1 MKPTFEIIK
10 LAAKDCLKHWKI
22 FVIFSILIRLLFSLL
37 LQLLQSISS
46 SPIWDVVFYTL
57 LRMVAHNEDLATLS
71 ASSVLASVGI
81 FLIQYGLIPLFVT
94 LPVILY
100 LHRQNL
106 GKAAPFMKDW
116 LRSAGPF
123 ALFSLLWGLVSELI
137 YTLFILYRF
146 LCQFLQTAAA
156 TTSMPDYTG
165 QCQSIGGLLF
175 GVFLVLSP
183 IWMFVYKMTPVIIV
197 TEKRK
202 TYRAMQ
208 KSYLMLSQNFFS
220 NFWHFF
226 KIAVIFFVPTLI
238 LNWIGQYLPFHSI
251 IPVAVTGVVE
261 PLELASYLI
270 LYRDFTS
277 QRVIKLRPR
286 LKKLADKLNK

>member
-106 GKAAPFMKDW
+106 SKSAPFMKDW

-123 ALFSLLWGLVSELI
+123 TLFSLLWGLVSELI

-156 TTSMPDYTG
+156 TTSIPDYTG
-165 QCQSIGGLLF
+165 LCQSIGGLLF

-208 KSYLMLSQNFFS
+208 KSYLMLVQHFVS
-220 NFWHFF
+220 NFWRFF
-226 KIAVIFFVPTLI
+226 KITVIFFIPTFVLS
-238 LNWIGQYLPFHSI
+238 WIGDLFPLSQILFFI
-251 IPVAVTGVVE
+251 VTGVLE
-261 PLELASYLI
+261 PMEFACYLH
-270 LYRDFTS
+270 LYRGFAS
-277 QRVIKLRPR
+277 QRAVRLRPR
-286 LKKLADKLNK
+286 LQKLSQKLK

>member
-1 MKPTFEIIK
+1 MKSTFEIIK

-22 FVIFSILIRLLFSLL
+22 FVIFSILIRLLLSLL

-57 LRMVAHNEDLATLS
+57 LRMIAHNQDLATLS
-71 ASSVLASVGI
+71 APSVLASVGI
-81 FLIQYGLIPLFVT
+81 FLIQHGLIPLFVT
-94 LPVILY
+94 LPVILC

-106 GKAAPFMKDW
+106 SKSAPLMKDW

-137 YTLFILYRF
+137 YMLFILYRF

-156 TTSMPDYTG
+156 TTSMPDYTEL
-165 QCQSIGGLLF
+165 CQSIGGLFF

-208 KSYLMLSQNFFS
+208 KSYLMLVQHFVS
-220 NFWHFF
+220 NFWRFF
-226 KIAVIFFVPTLI
+226 KITVIS
-238 LNWIGQYLPFHSI
+238 HI
-251 IPVAVTGVVE
+251 IMPSKYT
-261 PLELASYLI
+261 
-270 LYRDFTS
+270 
-277 QRVIKLRPR
+277 
-286 LKKLADKLNK
+286 